1 MSVFGYIRIM
11 PSLDDVTKDIVED
24 YKKHLLDAASEH
36 KDNAQDSDQKL
47 LNKNTEQPT
56 LSEKASDK

>member
-24 YKKHLLDAASEH
+24 YKKSLEKAAPEQDEKMQEH
-36 KDNAQDSDQKL
+36 VKQSVGNNKDNEINEGK
-47 LNKNTEQPT
+47 
-56 LSEKASDK
+56 

>member
-24 YKKHLLDAASEH
+24 YKKHLLEVASEH
-36 KDNAQDSDQKL
+36 KDNAQDSDQKR